1 MVRLLGSGVRKVRT
15 EEVDVVTM
23 LMMLVLDE
31 KAMV

>member
-1 MVRLLGSGVRKVRT
+1 MARLQGGGVGREGTAEGEIVST
-15 EEVDVVTM
+15 